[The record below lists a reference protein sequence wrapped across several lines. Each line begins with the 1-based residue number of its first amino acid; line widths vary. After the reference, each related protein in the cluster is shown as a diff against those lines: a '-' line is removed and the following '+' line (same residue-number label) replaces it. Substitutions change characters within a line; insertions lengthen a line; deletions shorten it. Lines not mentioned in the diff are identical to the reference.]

1 MFSVWWLVCVVGIIS
16 VNRVEGEITSETC
29 QVKPQEKHCLIEWV
43 VRDRWP
49 HQDRWVF
56 DWRTMKCNV
65 VFWAD
70 HCPAPQPDTN
80 NFASEKACLDAC
92 SGWA

>member
-1 MFSVWWLVCVVGIIS
+1 MFFVWWLVCVLGIS
-16 VNRVEGEITSETC
+16 VYRIEGRVTAETC
-29 QVKPQEKHCLIEWV
+29 QVKPQEKHCLIEWT
-43 VRDRWP
+43 VRGRWP

-56 DWRTMKCNV
+56 DWRRMNCNV

-70 HCPAPQPDTN
+70 HCPAPRPDTN
-80 NFASEKACLDAC
+80 NFASETECLNAC